1 MKRSISLSFCTA
13 TPALVRGIALAVF
26 IIGILSIHA
35 ALARSEEPSVNRPP
49 REGLIVNLA
58 ADALV
63 VCTPFGEVK
72 KWARFDGKI
81 EELSREEVLEG
92 YRKQIDR
99 YAGTQV
105 SHIFLN
111 ANYQRACYQS
121 DVWDSYWD
129 IEDPDTNLTGW
140 QREAWQVH
148 RHGVDLYAVCIEH
161 CRARGISPW
170 VSMRMNDTHYIDD
183 PHKANTFWKE
193 HPEYRCRQGLNF
205 ALPEVR
211 RHHLNLV
218 EELLA
223 RYDIDGIELDWMRFP
238 DHHVHPGA
246 GCTHLNEMMR
256 EVRQMADE
264 AGRRRGRPI
273 QVAARIPAIPDV
285 AIRLGMDG
293 VTWVKEGWTDMLIAS
308 PVWRPSD
315 TDIPIKEWRKRIG
328 KVDRPYRIVA
338 ATDLWIQSS
347 AGGKLMLDT
356 PETARGFAVAHLD
369 RGADQI
375 YRFNVGTEPIP
386 FVASVHA
393 IRRIP
398 CSIPGGSGSGRPSQ
412 FSPQKGRMVRAR
424 AHSSC

>member
-35 ALARSEEPSVNRPP
+35 ALAQSEEPSVNRPP

-183 PHKANTFWKE
+183 PHKANTFWKSV
-193 HPEYRCRQGLNF
+193 RS
-205 ALPEVR
+205 ALPSR
-211 RHHLNLV
+211 SL
-218 EELLA
+218 
-223 RYDIDGIELDWMRFP
+223 
-238 DHHVHPGA
+238 
-246 GCTHLNEMMR
+246 
-256 EVRQMADE
+256 MA
-264 AGRRRGRPI
+264 
-273 QVAARIPAIPDV
+273 
-285 AIRLGMDG
+285 
-293 VTWVKEGWTDMLIAS
+293 S
-308 PVWRPSD
+308 
-315 TDIPIKEWRKRIG
+315 
-328 KVDRPYRIVA
+328 
-338 ATDLWIQSS
+338 
-347 AGGKLMLDT
+347 
-356 PETARGFAVAHLD
+356 
-369 RGADQI
+369 
-375 YRFNVGTEPIP
+375 
-386 FVASVHA
+386 
-393 IRRIP
+393 
-398 CSIPGGSGSGRPSQ
+398 
-412 FSPQKGRMVRAR
+412 
-424 AHSSC
+424 